1 MTAREMFEEQ
11 RYKRNEE
18 DEEIT
23 YSQRF
28 GSGYFRITFD
38 LLKKEIAIDTNMENV
53 IESDLLQ
60 AIIQQVKE
68 LHWFDEKTEIKQES
82 NLEHYKE
89 EIKQETNLEHYK
101 DEIKYAGYEFALVN
115 GKPTTCRTSLC
126 DQCYFNDMH
135 FTCARKRMEWMLK
148 PYKKSVYKLTQF
160 EYDLLNAY
168 KDCGMLKPVSY
179 YSAMHELYEKG
190 YFEDIDI
197 RTPIH
202 EILDNCEV
210 IKDGNC

>member
-28 GSGYFRITFD
+28 GSGYFKITFD
-38 LLKKEIAIDTNMENV
+38 LLKEEIAIDTNMGNV

-68 LHWFDEKTEIKQES
+68 LHWLDEKTEIKQES
-82 NLEHYKE
+82 NLEHYK
-89 EIKQETNLEHYK
+89 
-101 DEIKYAGYEFALVN
+101 DEIENAGYEFALVN

-126 DQCYFNDMH
+126 DQCYFNDKH
-135 FTCARKRMEWMLK
+135 FTCVRKSFEWMLK

-160 EYDLLNAY
+160 EYDLLQNY
-168 KDCGMLKPVSY
+168 KGILRFKNMNTLNWMK
-179 YSAMHELYEKG
+179 EKG
-190 YFEDIDI
+190 YFKGIDENETVGDI
-197 RTPIH
+197 
-202 EILDNCEV
+202 LANCDV
-210 IKDGNC
+210 INNAKS

>member
-1 MTAREMFEEQ
+1 MPAREMFEEQ
-11 RYKRNEE
+11 MYKRNEE

-38 LLKKEIAIDTNMENV
+38 LLKEEIAIDTNMGNV

-68 LHWFDEKTEIKQES
+68 LHWLDEKTEIKQES
-82 NLEHYKE
+82 
-89 EIKQETNLEHYK
+89 NLEHYK

-160 EYDLLNAY
+160 EYDLLQNY
-168 KDCGMLKPVSY
+168 KGILRFKNMNTLNWMK
-179 YSAMHELYEKG
+179 EKG
-190 YFEDIDI
+190 YFKGIDENETVGDI
-197 RTPIH
+197 
-202 EILDNCEV
+202 LANCEV